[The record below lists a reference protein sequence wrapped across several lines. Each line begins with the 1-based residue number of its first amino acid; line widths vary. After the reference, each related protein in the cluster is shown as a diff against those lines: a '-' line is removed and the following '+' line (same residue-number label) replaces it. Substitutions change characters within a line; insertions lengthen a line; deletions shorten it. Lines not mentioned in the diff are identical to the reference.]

1 LARASGVKRDLR
13 KDDPY
18 LCFVDNWDGQGA
30 KAVDFK
36 VPIATTGDCLARYHV
51 RLEEIRQS
59 CDIISQLIDNIP
71 SGPVNASPSGNINMP
86 DKKDVYNSIE
96 GTIQLFEMVMP
107 NCGFDSPVGESYS
120 AIEGANGE
128 MGFFIV
134 SAGGV
139 HPWRVAPRP
148 CSFIN
153 FQVFAKMFE
162 GHQLADLVAIL
173 GSLNI
178 IAAELD
184 R

>member
-1 LARASGVKRDLR
+1 M
-13 KDDPY
+13 
-18 LCFVDNWDGQGA
+18 
-30 KAVDFK
+30 
-36 VPIATTGDCLARYHV
+36 
-51 RLEEIRQS
+51 RQS
-59 CDIISQLIDNIP
+59 CHIISELIDDIP
-71 SGPVNASPSGNINMP
+71 GGPVNASPSGNISMP
-86 DKKDVYNSIE
+86 DKDAIYTSIE
-96 GTIQLFEMVMP
+96 GTIQQFEMVMP
-107 NCGFDSPVGESYS
+107 NCGFESPVGECYG

-148 CSFIN
+148 GSFIN
-153 FQVFAKMFE
+153 FQSFPKMFE

>member
-1 LARASGVKRDLR
+1 M
-13 KDDPY
+13 
-18 LCFVDNWDGQGA
+18 
-30 KAVDFK
+30 
-36 VPIATTGDCLARYHV
+36 
-51 RLEEIRQS
+51 RLEEIKQS
-59 CDIISQLIDNIP
+59 CNIISQLIDDIP
-71 SGPVNASPSGNINMP
+71 GGPLNVTAGSGIKMP
-86 DKKDVYNSIE
+86 EKDAVYNTIE
-96 GTIQLFEMVMP
+96 GTIQQFEMIMP
-107 NCGFDSPVGESYS
+107 NCGFESPVGESYS

-134 SAGGV
+134 SAGSDK
-139 HPWRVAPRP
+139 PWRVAPRP